1 MNTETNVT
9 AAGTARK
16 KTQLEDI
23 AAALGLSKSTVSRA
37 ISGKGRISAE
47 TRERVFAAIKEMNY
61 RPNMIAKSLSES
73 KTYNIG
79 VVLPMDSSESEAP
92 FFQTC
97 LMGIGKE
104 CAVRDYDAVVITTD
118 KEDLSQ
124 LRRVVENRKVDGV
137 IISRPLRTPKM
148 EEFLRENEMPFV
160 VIGQSMMSDAVTVD
174 SNHREGC
181 KTLTQYLL
189 MPNTPARIGL
199 LLGNMQHT
207 VNQSRY
213 AGFTDAYAA
222 LNMEPAEDMIFTG
235 ADSPL
240 QFSKAVSA
248 LLRQEPRCIL
258 CGDDVICTQLLTELS
273 NLGRRVP
280 EDVWVASF
288 YGSAYLDH
296 YNPPITSL
304 IFDATS
310 LGATAASV
318 LLDLL
323 SGAAVPQE
331 TMLSFEMLIRKST
344 L

>member
-1 MNTETNVT
+1 MSTEKNVST
-9 AAGTARK
+9 AGAARK
-16 KTQLEDI
+16 KAQLEDI

-118 KEDLSQ
+118 KNDLSQ
-124 LRRVVENRKVDGV
+124 LIRVVENRKVDGV
-137 IISRPLRTPKM
+137 IISRPLNTPEM
-148 EEFLRENEMPFV
+148 ETFLRENAMPFAV
-160 VIGQSMMSDAVTVD
+160 LGRSMMPDAVTVD

-189 MPNTPARIGL
+189 MPNAADRVGL
-199 LLGNMQHT
+199 LLGNMNHT

-213 AGFTDAYAA
+213 DGFTDAFAA
-222 LNMEPAEDMIFTG
+222 LGMTPVQEMIYTG
-235 ADSPL
+235 IESPL

-258 CGDDVICTQLLTELS
+258 CGDDIICTRLLTELN
-273 NLGRRVP
+273 NLGKRVP

-304 IFDATS
+304 IFDAAS

-318 LLDLL
+318 LIDMLN
-323 SGAAVPQE
+323 GAEVPLE